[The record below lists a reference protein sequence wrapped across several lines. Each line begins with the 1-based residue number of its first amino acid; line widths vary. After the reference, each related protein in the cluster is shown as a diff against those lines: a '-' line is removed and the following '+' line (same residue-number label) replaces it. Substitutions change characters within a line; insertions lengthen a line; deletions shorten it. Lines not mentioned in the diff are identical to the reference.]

1 MDARSRRINQVEAE
15 SLIRKQGGKYM
26 SEILNTEQAC
36 ELLSISLKTFQKLLR
51 EESIP
56 GRKIGREWRFSKQAL
71 IDWIGQGRSK
81 DYKDEEG
88 QE

>member
-1 MDARSRRINQVEAE
+1 MTEV
-15 SLIRKQGGKYM
+15 
-26 SEILNTEQAC
+26 LNTEQAC

-56 GRKIGREWRFSKQAL
+56 GRKIGREWRFSRQAL

-88 QE
+88 QGKVSPE

>member
-1 MDARSRRINQVEAE
+1 MTEV
-15 SLIRKQGGKYM
+15 
-26 SEILNTEQAC
+26 LNTEQAC
-36 ELLSISLKTFQKLLR
+36 ELLSISVKTFQKLLR

-56 GRKIGREWRFSKQAL
+56 GRKIGREWRFSRQAL

-88 QE
+88 QG

>member
-1 MDARSRRINQVEAE
+1 
-15 SLIRKQGGKYM
+15 M

>member
-1 MDARSRRINQVEAE
+1 MTEV
-15 SLIRKQGGKYM
+15 
-26 SEILNTEQAC
+26 LNTEQAC

-51 EESIP
+51 EENIP
-56 GRKIGREWRFSKQAL
+56 GRKIGREWRFSRQAL

-81 DYKDEEG
+81 DYKDEDR